1 MKKFLSVVLLSA
13 LLYSCNSEYS
23 VEGKI
28 ANMPM
33 QKFRLEELT
42 VDENVFVDS
51 GSTKQDGSF
60 SLSHKAKEESL
71 YRLRFEKGK
80 YILLVLKA
88 GDKANIEGDW
98 NMLENYKVAGSQGSQ
113 TMKSFL
119 VNLRENIKDIN
130 TLQLILDSI
139 KANPA
144 KDSLRESAEAD
155 LRNINTRFMDYVKKY
170 IDTTQSAAC
179 ALFAV
184 NMINPAFEG
193 PYVKAFYEGVEKR
206 FPESKSA
213 KAFAA
218 KFLGKTNDQIT
229 KNSPAPGVGTAA
241 PDFTASTPDGKMISL
256 SSFKGKYVLIDF
268 WASWCAPCR
277 KENPNVVAAYQAT
290 KSKNFTILG
299 VSLDSSKEKWMEAIA
314 ADKLEWTHVS
324 ELKGW
329 SSTVARNYKVE
340 SIPSN
345 FLVDPQGNI
354 IAQNIRGAELLTTL
368 EKLIK

>member
-1 MKKFLSVVLLSA
+1 MKKFLLGIAMVLA
-13 LLYSCNSEYS
+13 LYSCNSEYS
-23 VEGKI
+23 VEGNI
-28 ANMPM
+28 ANMPE

-51 GSTKQDGSF
+51 GSTTKEGKF
-60 SLSHKAKEESL
+60 SLSHKAKEEAL

-88 GDKANIEGDW
+88 GDKANIEADW
-98 NMLENYKVAGSQGSQ
+98 NMLENYKVSGSQGSE
-113 TMKSFL
+113 TIKSFL
-119 VNLRENIKDIN
+119 VNLRENIRDIN
-130 TLQLILDSI
+130 TMQLILDSI

-144 KDSLRESAEAD
+144 KDSLRSSAEAD
-155 LRNINTRFMDYVKKY
+155 LRNINTRFMEYVKKY
-170 IDTTQSAAC
+170 IDTTKSAPC

-193 PYVKAFYEGVEKR
+193 PYIKSFYEGVEKR

-218 KFLGKTNDQIT
+218 KFLGKTSEQLA

-241 PDFTASTPDGKMISL
+241 PDFTATTPDGQNISL

-277 KENPNVVAAYQAT
+277 KENPNVVAAYQAN

-299 VSLDSSKEKWMEAIA
+299 VSLDSSKEKWLEAIA
-314 ADKLEWTHVS
+314 ADKLEWTQVS

-329 SSTVARNYKVE
+329 GSTVARNYKVE
-340 SIPSN
+340 SIPAN

-354 IAQNIRGAELLTTL
+354 IAQNLRGAELKSAL